1 MLLKCCTLSVQFS
14 AVQLLSRIRLFATHE
29 LQHAR
34 PPCPSPTP
42 GVHSD
47 SRPSSQWCH
56 PAISS
61 SVIPFSSCPN
71 PSQHQSPF
79 QWVNCH
85 QIWKA
90 QQSPQDWKRS
100 VIIPISKKGNAKEC
114 SSYHTTEFT
123 SHATKVMLKILQ
135 ARLQQYLIWEL
146 SDIQSEFRKGSGTRN
161 QITIIGWNME
171 KAKVFQKKHLLC
183 FIDYA
188 KVFDCLDHKKLEN
201 I

>member
-1 MLLKCCTLSVQFS
+1 MLLKCCTQSVQFS
-14 AVQLLSRIRLFATHE
+14 RSVVSDSLRPINRSTPGLPVHHQLPEFTQTHVHWVSDAI
-29 LQHAR
+29 QPSH
-34 PPCPSPTP
+34 PPSSPSP
-42 GVHSD
+42 
-47 SRPSSQWCH
+47 
-56 PAISS
+56 PA
-61 SVIPFSSCPN
+61 PN
-71 PSQHQSPF
+71 TSQHQSPF

-85 QIWKA
+85 QIWKT

-146 SDIQSEFRKGSGTRN
+146 PDIQPEFRKGTGTRD
-161 QITIIGWNME
+161 QIVIIGWNME

-188 KVFDCLDHKKLEN
+188 KVFDCLDHKKLKN
-201 I
+201 T